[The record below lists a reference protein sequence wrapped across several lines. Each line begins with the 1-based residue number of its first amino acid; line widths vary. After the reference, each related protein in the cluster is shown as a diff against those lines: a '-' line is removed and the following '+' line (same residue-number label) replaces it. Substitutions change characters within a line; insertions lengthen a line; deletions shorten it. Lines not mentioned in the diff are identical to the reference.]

1 MRLHIILVRMNSTGL
16 LTFQKSTFCF
26 SFSYLPL
33 FSFFTKK
40 LYFLV
45 TLGSGPHLWNDLALE
60 ITSWEF
66 NTIGFIIV
74 WIYCYKT
81 VHTHKEELEHK
92 ERVIFKKNNLNYYW
106 NLFNVILFKQGAR
119 MHGLRDQKHFDRS
132 TTFR

>member
-26 SFSYLPL
+26 SFSYLTL
-33 FSFFTKK
+33 FFFLPKSCI
-40 LYFLV
+40 FLV
-45 TLGSGPHLWNDLALE
+45 TLGSGPHLWNDLAQE

-81 VHTHKEELEHK
+81 VHTQGGARTQGK
-92 ERVIFKKNNLNYYW
+92 NLNYYW

-119 MHGLRDQKHFDRS
+119 MHGLRDPKHFDRS